1 MINNT
6 NASRHHMSEAAAKVG
21 LLMRNSVNLV
31 VASVTLLDPGS
42 TAESRGTWLFA
53 ALVCWSLY
61 RILTRS
67 HHRVPFAVDYL
78 LVLAVCV
85 SLPVMVHDP
94 QFYSSN
100 TAPQAIAGT
109 AVVSFAVSVSPWVS
123 LPMTVGIAACYA
135 WGSAEI
141 LGWSQLGP
149 VIALYYFALQWI
161 TAAVVRFVL
170 LRIATTVDRARAA
183 RVAAE
188 VNQQVGDAVREY
200 EREQLALL
208 HDTAASTLLI
218 TGQDERLP
226 AERLAD
232 QARRDLELLAESPWE
247 PPPAR
252 VELVG
257 ELRKCAT
264 HMTTPGRFD
273 GRDRLWLDGE
283 DAKAVIAAF
292 RETINNADRHANATE
307 VTVTVTDDSVVVVD
321 DGIGFVPQ
329 LPRTGRGVTDSIEGR
344 MRRAGGSARITS
356 IPGGGTT
363 VELRWAQTPA
373 ATPVALPTDPD
384 RFIERAR
391 ARYGLALAAYA
402 VANLAFS
409 VPHAALA
416 VDHGVWSAVLGV
428 VAFVATLAAV
438 PAIRRGGA
446 RPAWPAAVALLA
458 VTVVQPLLLEPHML
472 GGYAHWSQGAIGWC
486 LVPLLLG
493 LSTRTGAAILIGY
506 WTVGGAVEF
515 FCNPTAA
522 TAVNIGL
529 GTASILGIQ
538 LFALVFNGLMRAAAT
553 AAQAEVDAH
562 KRIALRELVERAL
575 RAEYQRRYAQLV
587 ENVVPLLQA
596 LRDGVGV
603 DAQLQARARAES
615 RKMRALFDQAATFE
629 HPFMQAV
636 RPLMDAAETR
646 QVGVTVDV
654 AGQLPDLDPADIEA
668 LLGPVAELISH
679 TSGSARIVV
688 SCTAQDL
695 SVSIVCQGLTGI
707 PDFPAN
713 PRVDITSVDHDDTVW
728 VLVDYA
734 ASARGAD
741 AHALVG

>member
-1 MINNT
+1 M
-6 NASRHHMSEAAAKVG
+6 AEAAAKVG

-31 VASVTLLDPGS
+31 VASVTLVDPGS
-42 TAESRGTWLFA
+42 TAEPRGSWIFA
-53 ALVCWSLY
+53 VLVCWSLY
-61 RILTRS
+61 RLLTRS
-67 HHRVPFAVDYL
+67 QHGIPFAVDYL
-78 LVLAVCV
+78 FTLAVCV

-94 QFYSSN
+94 LFYSSN

-109 AVVSFAVSVSPWVS
+109 AVVSFAVSISPRVS

-188 VNQQVGDAVREY
+188 VNQQVGDAVRDY
-200 EREQLALL
+200 ERDQLALL

-218 TGQDERLP
+218 TGQDGGLP
-226 AERLAD
+226 ADRLAD

-247 PPPAR
+247 PPPPR

-292 RETINNADRHANATE
+292 RETINNADRHASATQ
-307 VTVTVTDDSVVVVD
+307 VTVTVTDGSVVVVD
-321 DGIGFVPQ
+321 DGVGFDPQ

-356 IPGGGTT
+356 VPGGGTT
-363 VELRWAQTPA
+363 TELRWGREPA
-373 ATPVALPTDPD
+373 ATSVALPEDPD

-402 VANLAFS
+402 VANLAVS
-409 VPHAALA
+409 VPHAALS
-416 VDHGVWSAVLGV
+416 VGHGGWSAVLGV
-428 VAFVATLAAV
+428 VALVSTLAAV
-438 PAIRRGGA
+438 PAIRRGGT
-446 RPAWPAAVALLA
+446 RPAWPAAVALLI

-472 GGYAHWSQGAIGWC
+472 GGYTHWSQGAIGWC
-486 LVPLLLG
+486 MLPLLLG
-493 LSTRTGAAILIGY
+493 LPTRTGAAVLIGY
-506 WTVGGAVEF
+506 WAVGGAVEF
-515 FCNPTAA
+515 LCNPTAA

-529 GTASILGIQ
+529 GTASILGVQ

-553 AAQAEVDAH
+553 AAQVEVDAH
-562 KRIALRELVERAL
+562 KRIALRDLVERAL
-575 RAEYQRRYAQLV
+575 RAEYQRRYEQLV

-596 LRDGVGV
+596 LSNGVSV
-603 DAQLQARARAES
+603 DEGMRARARAES
-615 RKMRALFDQAATFE
+615 RKMRALFDQVATFD
-629 HPFMQAV
+629 HPVMQAV

-654 AGQLPDLDPADIEA
+654 AGQLPDLDPADVEA
-668 LLGPVAELISH
+668 LLGPVAELIER

-688 SCTAQDL
+688 SCSAQDV
-695 SVSIVCQGLTGI
+695 SVSIVCQGLAGA
-707 PDFPAN
+707 PDLSAN
-713 PRVDITSVDHDDTVW
+713 PRVEITTVDHDDTVW
-728 VLVDYA
+728 VLVHFA
-734 ASARGAD
+734 ASTRDAD
-741 AHALVG
+741 SHALAG